1 MPWPMPRFEPV
12 TTTSFEDMV
21 RQRCVISMSVVVV
34 RFVCQ
39 SEASDDFIWYTSV
52 VMS

>member
-21 RQRCVISMSVVVV
+21 RKCCVISMYLFVVHCV
-34 RFVCQ
+34 RQ
-39 SEASDDFIWYTSV
+39 SEAGDDVKWYTSV